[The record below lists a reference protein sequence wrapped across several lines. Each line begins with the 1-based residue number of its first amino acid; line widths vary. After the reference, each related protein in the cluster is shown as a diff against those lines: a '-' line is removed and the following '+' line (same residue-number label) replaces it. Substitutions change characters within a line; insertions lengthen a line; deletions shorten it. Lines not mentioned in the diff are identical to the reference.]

1 MNFIRYNV
9 CVKEFTKEI
18 MLKSLF
24 SKNHKFSNS
33 PKARTR
39 YGIFASIYG
48 IITNFA
54 LCAATFTVGLI
65 SGSIALMSEAINV
78 LSDGISSG
86 VTLLGFKVSS
96 KPADKEHPFGYAR
109 FEYISALIISFII
122 CIIGAVLCKT
132 SFDKIIHPE
141 EVVVSWAMIIV
152 LGVSVVVK
160 ISQYLLYKRIGEAI
174 DSETLNANKVDTRN
188 DSIVTFLTL
197 VAVIVMWVTGVDI
210 DAYVGL
216 AVSLFIVVSG
226 FKVLLDAVGPLLGEK
241 PDAELVK
248 KIKRKLGSFDGVL
261 AFHELIVHSYGKG
274 TNFVSVHIEVSADED
289 PLVIHEMV
297 DQIEEDFL
305 KDLRIHLVVH
315 TDPVDNNN
323 KEVNR
328 LKTKAQKVLNGVDKR
343 LVICDFHVA
352 EKKKF
357 THIMFDCTVP
367 YELGITKAKIM
378 RTLKEDFKEEGK
390 VFKFRVD
397 IDRDFSE

>member
-1 MNFIRYNV
+1 
-9 CVKEFTKEI
+9 

-24 SKNHKFSNS
+24 SKNHRISNS
-33 PKARTR
+33 PKARVR
-39 YGIFASIYG
+39 YGILASVYG
-48 IITNFA
+48 IVTNLV

-109 FEYISALIISFII
+109 FEYVSALIISFII

-141 EVVVSWAMIIV
+141 EVVVSWAMVIV
-152 LGVSVVVK
+152 LAGSVVVK

-174 DSETLNANKVDTRN
+174 DSETLNANKIDTRN

-197 VAVIVMWVTGVDI
+197 IAVVVMWVTGVDI

-241 PDAELVK
+241 PDVELVK

-261 AFHELIVHSYGKG
+261 AYHELIVHSYGKG

-323 KEVNR
+323 QEVNR
-328 LKTKAQKVLNGVDKR
+328 LKEKAQKVLNGLNKK
-343 LVICDFHVA
+343 LIICDFHVA
-352 EKKKF
+352 EKKKI

-397 IDRDFSE
+397 IDRDFS

>member
-9 CVKEFTKEI
+9 CVKEFTKDI

-226 FKVLLDAVGPLLGEK
+226 FKVLFDAVGPLLGEK

-274 TNFVSVHIEVSADED
+274 INFVSVHIEVSADED

-323 KEVNR
+323 AEVNR
-328 LKTKAQKVLNGVDKR
+328 LKEKAQKVLNGLDKK

-352 EKKKF
+352 EKKKI

-378 RTLKEDFKEEGK
+378 RTLKEDFKEDGK

-397 IDRDFSE
+397 IDRDFS

>member
-1 MNFIRYNV
+1 MNFIRYNG

-39 YGIFASIYG
+39 YGIFAGIYG

-226 FKVLLDAVGPLLGEK
+226 FKVLFDAVGPLLGEK

-315 TDPVDNNN
+315 TDPIDNNN
-323 KEVNR
+323 KEVIR

-357 THIMFDCTVP
+357 THIMFDCAVP

-397 IDRDFSE
+397 IDRDFS

>member
-1 MNFIRYNV
+1 
-9 CVKEFTKEI
+9 

-24 SKNHKFSNS
+24 SKNHRISNS
-33 PKARTR
+33 PKARAR
-39 YGIFASIYG
+39 YGILASVYG
-48 IITNFA
+48 IVTNLV
-54 LCAATFTVGLI
+54 LCAATFIVGLI

-109 FEYISALIISFII
+109 FEYVSALIISFII

-152 LGVSVVVK
+152 LVVSVVVK

-174 DSETLNANKVDTRN
+174 DSETLNANKIDTRN

-197 VAVIVMWVTGVDI
+197 VAVVVMWVTGVDI

-241 PDAELVK
+241 PDVELVK

-261 AFHELIVHSYGKG
+261 AYHELIVHSYGKG

-323 KEVNR
+323 QEVNR
-328 LKTKAQKVLNGVDKR
+328 LKAKAQKVLNGLNKK

-352 EKKKF
+352 EKKKI

-397 IDRDFSE
+397 IDRDFS

>member
-1 MNFIRYNV
+1 
-9 CVKEFTKEI
+9 

-39 YGIFASIYG
+39 YGIFAGIYG

-226 FKVLLDAVGPLLGEK
+226 FKVLFDAVGPLLGEK

-315 TDPVDNNN
+315 TDPIDNNN
-323 KEVNR
+323 KEVIR

-357 THIMFDCTVP
+357 THIMFDCAVP

-397 IDRDFSE
+397 IDRDFS